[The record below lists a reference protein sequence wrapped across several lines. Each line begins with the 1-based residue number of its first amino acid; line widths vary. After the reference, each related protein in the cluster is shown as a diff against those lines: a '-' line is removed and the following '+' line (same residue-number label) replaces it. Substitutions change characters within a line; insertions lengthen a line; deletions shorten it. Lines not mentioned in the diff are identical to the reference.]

1 MNKQSLI
8 KIFVTIL
15 LFSLAILKLNISEM
29 LEMLEKSNLVLITIS
44 LVFIPILYWIRVLK
58 WNALLRSVG
67 IEYNSSTVFRV
78 LLIGMFYGLITPG
91 KSGEVIR
98 AYYLDAEKSK
108 TIPTIIWDK
117 LIDIFILILLSV
129 FSIFFLFYD
138 TILYYIAILLIAIFI
153 SIIAILFN
161 KKLIYY
167 FFNLININEKSSKQ
181 FIETIHIIKND
192 KVLLLKLIILSIGY
206 YSLNLIISLILLVA
220 LKSDANPYAIF
231 ILPIIVLIG
240 NIPLT
245 ISGLGL
251 REYIAVICFG
261 ILGESAVIG
270 FSFSIILF
278 LFTTL
283 IPGLIGYIFILRK
296 QNK

>member
-1 MNKQSLI
+1 
-8 KIFVTIL
+8 
-15 LFSLAILKLNISEM
+15 M